1 MLRWSNS
8 CCDDKFFAFIL
19 LFSGNMYVSEK
30 LDREKVNS
38 YHLVVTAKDGG
49 NKVRYPAKS
58 INFSDRERQWGYNL
72 VDSWEILSLFFFSP
86 NYRKV

>member
-1 MLRWSNS
+1 MLRCSNS

-19 LFSGNMYVSEK
+19 LFSGTMYVSEK

-58 INFSDRERQWGYNL
+58 INLQNQSISERERQ
-72 VDSWEILSLFFFSP
+72 
-86 NYRKV
+86 

>member
-1 MLRWSNS
+1 M
-8 CCDDKFFAFIL
+8 

-58 INFSDRERQWGYNL
+58 INFSDRERQ
-72 VDSWEILSLFFFSP
+72 
-86 NYRKV
+86 

>member
-1 MLRWSNS
+1 M
-8 CCDDKFFAFIL
+8 
-19 LFSGNMYVSEK
+19 LFSGTMYVSEK

-58 INFSDRERQWGYNL
+58 INLSERERQ
-72 VDSWEILSLFFFSP
+72 
-86 NYRKV
+86 